1 EGLVHAAAEDPG
13 RYVVVAVPG
22 LVVAGLAIRA
32 PRGELP
38 VLAVLAAVAPLA
50 PHRGFA
56 AGLAVATLGIGRAVV
71 TPLAMAI
78 AIRQFAGEIVGI
90 VARVASAPARLR
102 VAPGVI
108 VPSGGPGSGRVS
120 KARHRVAPWWGKAM
134 VARPAWRACI
144 GRVQIP
150 LSVPPRCHGA
160 AHGASTRPP
169 RWHIVPPPFPRTT
182 PHDPAH
188 RRRPPH
194 VRGQHPQRRGLPGR
208 PGARD
213 RRRR

>member
-56 AGLAVATLGIGRAVV
+56 AGLAVAALGIGRAFV
-71 TPLAMAI
+71 TALAMAI

-120 KARHRVAPWWGKAM
+120 KARHRVAPWWGNGDGRAPR
-134 VARPAWRACI
+134 VARMHRA
-144 GRVQIP
+144 RADTVVRQ
-150 LSVPPRCHGA
+150 PPRCHGA
-160 AHGASTRPP
+160 AHGASTRPA
-169 RWHIVPPPFPRTT
+169 RWHIVPPPFPR
-182 PHDPAH
+182 
-188 RRRPPH
+188 
-194 VRGQHPQRRGLPGR
+194 
-208 PGARD
+208 
-213 RRRR
+213 

>member
-1 EGLVHAAAEDPG
+1 
-13 RYVVVAVPG
+13 
-22 LVVAGLAIRA
+22 
-32 PRGELP
+32 RGELP
-38 VLAVLAAVAPLA
+38 VLAVLAAVAPPA

-56 AGLAVATLGIGRAVV
+56 AGLAVAALGIGRAVV
-71 TPLAMAI
+71 TALAMAI

-134 VARPAWRACI
+134 VARPARRACI

-150 LSVPPRCHGA
+150 LSVPPPMPWRGTWRFHATAPVAYRA
-160 AHGASTRPP
+160 ASLSQD
-169 RWHIVPPPFPRTT
+169 
-182 PHDPAH
+182 DPA
-188 RRRPPH
+188 
-194 VRGQHPQRRGLPGR
+194 
-208 PGARD
+208 
-213 RRRR
+213 